1 MTFLKKHNL
10 QMGATVGGG
19 YRWAAILRLF
29 FCLLFLLNFGCV
41 ATGNEQDDSAKMP
54 EQTFTVKGKIQKVS
68 GEEGIIVVASPKGD
82 RIILKFTS
90 QTPVVGGAMKDVD
103 KFHPV
108 KAVYTVE
115 AGQNRLL
122 VLELLPQGSCSGK

>member
-1 MTFLKKHNL
+1 VTFSKKQNL
-10 QMGATVGGG
+10 LLGAMVGDGH
-19 YRWAAILRLF
+19 RWAALLRLF
-29 FCLLFLLNFGCV
+29 FCVLFLLNSGCV
-41 ATGNEQDDSAKMP
+41 ATGDERDDAAKMP

-68 GEEGIIVVASPKGD
+68 GEEGIIVVTSPKGD
-82 RIILKFTS
+82 RIFLQFTS

-103 KFHPV
+103 RFHPI

-122 VLELLPQGSCSGK
+122 SLELLPQGSCSGK

>member
-1 MTFLKKHNL
+1 
-10 QMGATVGGG
+10 MGAMAGDGH
-19 YRWAAILRLF
+19 RWAVVLRLF
-29 FCLLFLLNFGCV
+29 FCLLFLLNYGCV
-41 ATGNEQDDSAKMP
+41 ATGDERDEDDAAKMP

-68 GEEGIIVVASPKGD
+68 GEEGIIVVTSPKGD
-82 RIILKFTS
+82 RIILQFTG

-103 KFHPV
+103 RFHPV

-122 VLELLPQGSCSGK
+122 SLELLPQGSCSGK